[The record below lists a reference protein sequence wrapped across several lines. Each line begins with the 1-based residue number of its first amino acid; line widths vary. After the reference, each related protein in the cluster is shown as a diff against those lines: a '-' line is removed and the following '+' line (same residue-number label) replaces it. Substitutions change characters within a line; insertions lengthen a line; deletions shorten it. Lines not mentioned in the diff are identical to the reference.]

1 VLAGC
6 ATSSEKLLPR
16 GEHTMLDIWRH
27 ETGGYSGGQAGR
39 LLLDARQELRR
50 PLTDADTR
58 AAPARNAAYTRTA
71 ANEIQRQFHRLPN
84 PDLVI
89 YVFPHLAGTDSV
101 PVPGYS
107 TVFPLYQR
115 VQYAMP
121 GERLEDYCW
130 AGACRG
136 CMVRPSGQSR
146 PTPSRTPGRGM
157 SPALPRTASRH
168 LAQPWDRIIGGPR
181 HWPTMRRSMT
191 WCRPS
196 PTCCPGSSTCRT
208 R

>member
-1 VLAGC
+1 MRRTWIDRPLVLLAAAVLAGC

-16 GEHTMLDIWRH
+16 GEHTMLDIWQH

-39 LLLDARQELRR
+39 LLLDARQDLRR
-50 PLTDADTR
+50 PLIDADTL

-84 PDLVI
+84 PDLVM
-89 YVFPHLAGTDSV
+89 YVFPHLAGTDPA

-121 GERLEDYCW
+121 GERLEDY
-130 AGACRG
+130 
-136 CMVRPSGQSR
+136 
-146 PTPSRTPGRGM
+146 
-157 SPALPRTASRH
+157 
-168 LAQPWDRIIGGPR
+168 
-181 HWPTMRRSMT
+181 
-191 WCRPS
+191 
-196 PTCCPGSSTCRT
+196 
-208 R
+208 